1 MGEATNDLA
10 LVVAAQAG
18 DADAFGLLVAREAPA
33 LLRLVARALGDQD
46 AAEDV
51 VQETFL
57 QAYGALRTFRGEA
70 GLGTWLARIALRR
83 CQDRWVKEHRRDEIT
98 EARRADLLWQNPD
111 YTVDPVAVAEAAE
124 RRGVLDAA
132 LARLPAPLRLAVLLH
147 DAEGL
152 PMREVAALT
161 AAPLGT
167 AKSRV
172 RRGRAMLVTVL
183 AEAGIERASGI
194 GRIMRGEEVG

>member
-1 MGEATNDLA
+1 MDGDGSNDLA

-18 DADAFGLLVAREAPA
+18 DDDAFALLVTRHTPA
-33 LLRLVARALGDQD
+33 LLRLSARALGDTG

-57 QAYGALRTFRGEA
+57 HAYDALRMFRGEA
-70 GLGTWLARIALRR
+70 RLGTWLARIALRR
-83 CQDRWVKEHRRDEIT
+83 CQERWSKERRRLEIA
-98 EARRADLLWQNPD
+98 EVRRVELLWADPTYSVN
-111 YTVDPVAVAEAAE
+111 PVAVAEAAE
-124 RRGVLDAA
+124 RRVLLEAA
-132 LARLPAPLRLAVLLH
+132 LSRLPAPLRLAVLLH

-152 PMREVAALT
+152 PIGEVAALT
-161 AAPLGT
+161 GAPLGT

-183 AEAGIERASGI
+183 AEAGVTRAQQ
-194 GRIMRGEEVG
+194 GEDVG